1 MRASRLLSI
10 LLLLQTRGRMTA
22 QALADEFEVSV
33 RTIYRDIDQLSAADV
48 PVYADRGA
56 NGGFQLLDGYR
67 TRLTGLTPAEAEAL
81 FLAGLPGPAAELGLG
96 DAMAQGQLK
105 LLAALPHQE
114 APRLAG
120 RFHLDPIGWFKG
132 AEQVK
137 LLPLIAPAVFG
148 EKRLA
153 IRYDSWKGVVE
164 RSLDPLG
171 LVLKAGIW
179 YLVGRVGDQTRTY
192 KAASILDAQVLDE
205 SFTRPAD
212 FDLAEYWSA
221 WARDYEH
228 RMQQREALVR
238 LSPRGM
244 SLLAR
249 EGQVVAEALRS
260 AGPADAAGWRQV
272 LLPVESLEVA
282 TATFLA
288 LGLEV
293 EVLAPAELRGAI
305 AETASAVARLYGR
318 PNLPGQGN
326 EGA

>member
-67 TRLTGLTPAEAEAL
+67 TRLTGLSPSEAEAL

-105 LLAALPHQE
+105 LLASLPDLMRADARPGAH
-114 APRLAG
+114 
-120 RFHLDPIGWFKG
+120 FHLDPIGWFKG

-148 EKRLA
+148 GRRVA
-153 IRYDSWKGVVE
+153 IRYDSWKGVVD
-164 RSLDPLG
+164 RTLDPLG

-179 YLVGRVGDQTRTY
+179 YLVGQVGDQTRTY
-192 KAASILDAQVLDE
+192 RAASILEAQVLDE
-205 SFTRPAD
+205 KIDRPGD
-212 FDLAEYWSA
+212 FDLAAYWEV
-221 WARDYEH
+221 WAQDYEQ
-228 RMQQREALVR
+228 RMQQRQALVR

-244 SLLAR
+244 TLLAR
-249 EGQVVAEALRS
+249 EGQVITQALRA
-260 AGPADAAGWRQV
+260 AGAADASGWRQV
-272 LLPVESLEVA
+272 SLPIESIDVA
-282 TATFLA
+282 TGNLLA
-288 LGLEV
+288 LGIDV
-293 EVLAPAELRGAI
+293 EVLEPSELRAAIGKTAVAI
-305 AETASAVARLYGR
+305 AKLYG
-318 PNLPGQGN
+318 
-326 EGA
+326 

>member
-67 TRLTGLTPAEAEAL
+67 TRLTGLSPSEAEAL

-96 DAMAQGQLK
+96 EAMAQGQLK
-105 LLAALPHQE
+105 LLAALPDKMRGDARPGAH
-114 APRLAG
+114 
-120 RFHLDPIGWFKG
+120 FHLDPVGWFKG

-148 EKRLA
+148 GRRLA

-164 RSLDPLG
+164 RRLDPLG

-179 YLVGRVGDQTRTY
+179 YLVGRVGEQIRTY
-192 KAASILDAQVLDE
+192 KAASILEAQVLE
-205 SFTRPAD
+205 EGFIRPAD
-212 FDLAEYWSA
+212 FDLASYWEA
-221 WARDYEH
+221 WAQDYEQ
-228 RMQQREALVR
+228 RMQQSQALVR

-244 SLLAR
+244 ALLAR
-249 EGQVVAEALRS
+249 EGQVITQALR
-260 AGPADAAGWRQV
+260 AAEPADATGWRTV
-272 LLPVESLEVA
+272 SLPVESIEVA
-282 TATFLA
+282 TGDFLA
-288 LGLEV
+288 LGVEV
-293 EVLAPAELRGAI
+293 EVLEPPELREKI
-305 AETASAVARLYGR
+305 RETASRLSRLYR
-318 PNLPGQGN
+318 
-326 EGA
+326 

>member
-56 NGGFQLLDGYR
+56 SGGFQLLDGYR
-67 TRLTGLTPAEAEAL
+67 THLTGLSPSEAEAL

-105 LLAALPHQE
+105 LLAALPASMREE
-114 APRLAG
+114 AQRPGAH
-120 RFHLDPIGWFKG
+120 FHLDPIGWFKG

-164 RSLDPLG
+164 RTLDPLG

-179 YLVGRVGDQTRTY
+179 YLIGRVGDQIRTY
-192 KAASILDAQVLDE
+192 RATSILEAQVLE
-205 SFTRPAD
+205 KGFERPAD
-212 FDLAEYWSA
+212 FDLAAYWDA
-221 WARDYEH
+221 WAQDYEQ
-228 RMQQREALVR
+228 RMQQRQAVVR

-244 SLLAR
+244 TLLAR
-249 EGQVVAEALRS
+249 EGRVITQALRA
-260 AGPADAAGWRQV
+260 AGPADASGWRQV
-272 LLPVESLEVA
+272 TLPIESIEVA
-282 TATFLA
+282 TGALLA
-288 LGLEV
+288 LGTEV
-293 EVLAPAELRGAI
+293 EVLEPPELRDRI
-305 AETASAVARLYGR
+305 RETAAAITRLYR
-318 PNLPGQGN
+318 
-326 EGA
+326 

>member
-22 QALADEFEVSV
+22 QALAEEFEVSV

-67 TRLTGLTPAEAEAL
+67 TRLTGLSPAEAEAL

-105 LLAALPHQE
+105 LLAALPHQD
-114 APRLAG
+114 ALRLAG

-148 EKRLA
+148 EKCLA

-164 RSLDPLG
+164 RTLDPLG

-179 YLVGRVGDQTRTY
+179 YLVGRVGDQIRTY
-192 KAASILDAQVLDE
+192 KAASILEVQVLE
-205 SFTRPAD
+205 AGFTRPAD
-212 FDLAEYWSA
+212 FDLADYWSA
-221 WARDYEH
+221 WAQDFER
-228 RMQQREALVR
+228 RMQQREVLVR

-244 SLLAR
+244 TLLAR
-249 EGQVVAEALRS
+249 EGQVIADALRT
-260 AGPADAAGWRQV
+260 AGPADENGWRRV
-272 LLPVESLEVA
+272 SLPIESLEVA
-282 TATFLA
+282 TGNLLA
-288 LGLEV
+288 LGVEV
-293 EVLAPAELRGAI
+293 EVLEPVELREKI
-305 AETASAVARLYGR
+305 RETAAAAAALYT
-318 PNLPGQGN
+318 
-326 EGA
+326 